1 MNTIPQTVPASVSFG
16 RIIGSNRWQYWFLQV
31 IGWSGYAFFIL
42 LQSWMGKELNATYAV
57 FTIMATVLGL
67 LLTMAMRESFR
78 LVWDFSP
85 VKRGVL
91 SVLALGLA
99 SGVWSMWK
107 LYVSYMLSS
116 HMVEFTNIY
125 YLCFSW
131 YAYSFCILV
140 SWSGLYFGIKYYKIV
155 RAEHE
160 KTLRAESM
168 AHQAQLKMLRYQL
181 NPHFLFNTLNS
192 ISTLVMDRN
201 GDLANRMI
209 GQLSRFLRYS
219 LDNDPMQ
226 KVPLMKELEAM
237 QLYLDI
243 EKTRFGD
250 RLRLEY
256 DVEETARPACIP
268 SLLLQ
273 PLIEN
278 AIKYAVAI
286 SETEGTI
293 RIAAHVTGNE
303 LCLEV
308 SDNGP
313 GLPAGTGQQAK
324 LNGVGLVNIRER
336 LQTLYGGNQSC
347 RFTNMQPHGLKIQ
360 INIPYEIQ
368 DAPGGW
374 KN

>member
-1 MNTIPQTVPASVSFG
+1 MRNNQ
-16 RIIGSNRWQYWFLQV
+16 WQYWFLQL

-42 LQSWMGKELNATYAV
+42 LQNWMLKELNAA
-57 FTIMATVLGL
+57 FTIFTITATVLGL

-85 VKRGVL
+85 LKRGVL

-99 SGVWSMWK
+99 SGIWSMWK
-107 LYVSYMLSS
+107 FYVSYSIS
-116 HMVEFTNIY
+116 AHVEITNIY
-125 YLCFSW
+125 YDCFSW
-131 YAYSFCILV
+131 FAYSFCILV
-140 SWSGLYFGIKYYKIV
+140 SWSGLYFGIKYYKLV
-155 RAEHE
+155 LAEHE

-226 KVPLMKELEAM
+226 KVPLDKELEAM
-237 QLYLDI
+237 KLYLDI

-256 DVEETARPACIP
+256 DVEPSTRPACIP

-286 SETEGTI
+286 SEDEGVI
-293 RIAAHVTGNE
+293 SIAAHVVGGE

-313 GLPAGTGQQAK
+313 GLPAGTDK
-324 LNGVGLVNIRER
+324 KTNLKGVGLANIRER
-336 LQTLYGGNQSC
+336 LQTLYGKNQSC
-347 RFTNMQPHGLKIQ
+347 RFSNTQPHGLKIE
-360 INIPYEIQ
+360 INIPYELQ
-368 DAPGGW
+368 DTSSGW

>member
-1 MNTIPQTVPASVSFG
+1 MNTILQTTQATANFS
-16 RIIGSNRWQYWFLQV
+16 RIMRSNRWQYWFLQL

-42 LQSWMGKELNATYAV
+42 LQSWMGKELNTPHVV
-57 FTIMATVLGL
+57 FTIIATLLGL

-85 VKRGVL
+85 LKRGIW
-91 SVLALGLA
+91 SILALCLA
-99 SGVWSMWK
+99 SGIWSMWK
-107 LYVSYMLSS
+107 RSVTYSISTHVDSAN
-116 HMVEFTNIY
+116 FY
-125 YLCFSW
+125 YDCFSW
-131 YAYSFCILV
+131 YAYSFCILL
-140 SWSGLYFGIKYYKIV
+140 SWTGLYFGIKYYKLV
-155 RAEHE
+155 LAEHE

-192 ISTLVMDRN
+192 VSTLILERECC
-201 GDLANRMI
+201 LANKMI
-209 GQLSRFLRYS
+209 EQLSRFLRYS

-226 KVPLMKELEAM
+226 KVTLDKELAAM

-243 EKTRFGD
+243 EEIRFGD

-256 DVEETARPACIP
+256 VVDDAARQACIP

-286 SETEGTI
+286 SENGGTI
-293 RIAAHVTGNE
+293 RIAARVVE
-303 LCLEV
+303 ADLCLEI
-308 SDNGP
+308 SDDGP
-313 GLPAGTGQQAK
+313 GLPAGSDRPCSMK
-324 LNGVGLVNIRER
+324 GVGLVNTCER
-336 LQTLYGGNQSC
+336 LRTLYGDKQSC
-347 RFTNMQPHGLKIQ
+347 LVKNTSPHGLKIEMRL
-360 INIPYEIQ
+360 PYETHEQ
-368 DAPGGW
+368 LVAW